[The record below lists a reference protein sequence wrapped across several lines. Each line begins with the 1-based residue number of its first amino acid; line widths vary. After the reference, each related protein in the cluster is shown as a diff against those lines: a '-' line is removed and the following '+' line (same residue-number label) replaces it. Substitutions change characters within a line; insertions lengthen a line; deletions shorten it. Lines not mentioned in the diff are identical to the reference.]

1 MKKLLL
7 AASAALML
15 FTACGEKGGE
25 KETKSAVTY
34 PEKPMELV
42 VPYSAGGGSDRNGRT
57 IADIIQKNNFASQ
70 PLMVVNK
77 PGGSG
82 AVGNA
87 YTNSKKGS
95 DYTLMTMV
103 GGQAASAIY
112 NNAQVTVDMF
122 TPIAVLAYDAML
134 LGVTKDAKYSSLE
147 EAVAAAKAAPESV
160 VVGGP
165 NIGNE
170 EFYAYKLLEKN
181 TGAKFKYVSFNG
193 TGDVISAMLG
203 GHIDVGILKPAAAM
217 SQVEAGNINPI
228 VTYTE
233 DRLEG
238 AYADAPTFEE
248 LGYPKTSVKVYRAIV
263 GAPDMS
269 EEAVAYWE
277 TALKKVSETSEW
289 QDGYIKKNL
298 LVPNFMGSKEAKE
311 FMLADQERFREM
323 FEALD

>member
-1 MKKLLL
+1 MKKMLLV
-7 AASAALML
+7 ASAALML
-15 FTACGEKGGE
+15 FTACGEKGE
-25 KETKSAVTY
+25 KAKETAANY
-34 PEKPMELV
+34 PDKPMELV

-57 IADIIQKNNFASQ
+57 IADIVQKNSFANQ

-112 NNAQVTVDMF
+112 NKSEVTVDMF
-122 TPIAVLAYDAML
+122 TPIAVMAYDAML

-147 EAVAAAKAAPESV
+147 EAVAAAKSSPESV
-160 VVGGP
+160 VIGGP

-238 AYADAPTFEE
+238 AYATAPTFEE

-269 EEAVAYWE
+269 DEAVKYWE
-277 TALKKVSETSEW
+277 TALKKVSESTEW
-289 QDGYIKKNL
+289 KDDYIKKNL

-311 FMLADQERFREM
+311 FMLADQERFRKM
-323 FEALD
+323 FEALN